1 MHSKLSLKV
10 VLFWA
15 GLMSA
20 VLVPGARAQ
29 FSDPAS
35 APLSAMTVPQGQLMQ
50 AGELARLLKGSGAQ
64 QPLMLQVG
72 SHIMFEQAHIPGSQY
87 AGPGSQLSGLQLL
100 EKAVASTPKSRLIVI
115 YCGCCPWNRCPNI
128 GPAYKKLRDLGFKN
142 VKALYLANNFGDDW
156 MARGYPVTRG
166 E

>member
-1 MHSKLSLKV
+1 MR
-10 VLFWA
+10 F
-15 GLMSA
+15 MSSFNM
-20 VLVPGARAQ
+20 VLVLSVAALVPAAQAQ

-50 AGELARLLKGSGAQ
+50 AAELANMLKGSSAQ

-72 SHIMFEQAHIPGSQY
+72 SHVMFAQAHIPGSLY
-87 AGPGSQLSGLQLL
+87 AGPGSQLSGLQML
-100 EKAVASTPKSRLIVI
+100 EKAVAKTPKGKLIVI

-128 GPAYKKLRDLGFKN
+128 GPAYKKLRDLGFTN
-142 VKALYLANNFGDDW
+142 VKALYLPNNFGDDW
-156 MARGYPVTRG
+156 MAKGYPAVRG